1 MIFIPFSLIVH
12 ASCLYPTTGP
22 HHVAHPPVRA
32 PTTPIQM
39 IPTAAPVH
47 VLVAAPE
54 VAVMV
59 AVVITVIAAMT
70 GDTKSYRES

>member
-1 MIFIPFSLIVH
+1 MIFIPSFLVVH

-22 HHVAHPPVRA
+22 HLAAHPPVRA

-39 IPTAAPVH
+39 IPIAAPVR

-59 AVVITVIAAMT
+59 AVVTTVIAATT